1 MLCFLKTQFISGLV
15 SSGTKNKSIYLKNK
29 QIALMKKIFL
39 GIILFMT
46 CMIYAQT
53 AKEII
58 DKNIE
63 LSGGLT
69 NWKLLNS
76 VVLQGRVTLGINEEY
91 SLKIYQQRPNLTKTV
106 ITINKKETPI
116 EGYDGKKG
124 YAMNYATNKTQEYP
138 NYNPESF
145 DNDFIEWENK
155 GFEAQYLG
163 KEKVGD
169 IYCHKVELTKNVNKT
184 MYFFDTK
191 NYMLVKEVKTDETL
205 MYGDYR
211 KVGSLLMPFRLESS
225 SQKRD
230 SDYVMLINKIETNKV
245 FPPNTFKF

>member
-1 MLCFLKTQFISGLV
+1 MR
-15 SSGTKNKSIYLKNK
+15 
-29 QIALMKKIFL
+29 KIFI
-39 GIILFMT
+39 GILIMMSF
-46 CMIYAQT
+46 IIKAQT

-76 VVLQGRVTLGINEEY
+76 VILQGKVTLGINDEY
-91 SLKIYQQRPNLTKTV
+91 SIKIFQQRPNLTKTV

-124 YAMNYATNKTQEYP
+124 YAMNYATNKIQEYDD
-138 NYNPESF
+138 YVPESF
-145 DNDFIEWENK
+145 DNDFIDWENK
-155 GFEAQYLG
+155 GFEAKYLG
-163 KEKVGD
+163 KEKIGD

-184 MYFFDTK
+184 TYYFDAK
-191 NYMLVKEVKTDETL
+191 SYMLVKEIKTDEMIL
-205 MYGDYR
+205 YSDYR
-211 KVGSLLMPFRLESS
+211 KVGALSMPFRLVSS
-225 SQKRD
+225 SQKKD

-245 FPPNTFKF
+245 FPANTFRF